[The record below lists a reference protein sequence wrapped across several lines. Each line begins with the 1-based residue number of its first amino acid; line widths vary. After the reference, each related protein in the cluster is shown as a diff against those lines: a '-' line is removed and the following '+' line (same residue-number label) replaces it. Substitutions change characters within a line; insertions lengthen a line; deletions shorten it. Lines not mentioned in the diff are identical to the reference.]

1 MVDLAQVRGV
11 AVGHAEDP
19 EASSGV
25 TAVLFDSAVPAVVE
39 VRGGAS
45 ATYDTASLSLDS
57 TFGRRWA
64 LFFAGGSLYGLDAA
78 RGVRLRVL
86 ERGGG
91 HRAFRNP
98 NLVAPVSGAAL
109 FDLPR
114 TKGPIPDYLPLGYEA
129 ARRASRAEVPVG
141 RVGAGVGATVGKYL
155 GRDRAMHGG
164 VGTAAARFGRRGIL
178 GVLLVVNAIGAVRDP
193 STGRWVAG
201 ARGNR
206 GRVEPPGAGA
216 SVPEPTSG
224 TTLGLVVT
232 DLTVDRPTLS
242 PGRRDGPC
250 RARLGGDTVPQRH
263 GRGRTVRRLDR
274 RRRPRA
280 SRSSAGRNRGPP
292 RVSRGR
298 ARSPGCAGCRPGR
311 ELRTGG
317 LGARAPAKGC
327 SPEASND
334 VRLRDDPLKLS
345 VTGHQ
350 DGGVSAQER
359 GEELRGEPLV
369 EHGVRRLDDVPNPH
383 AAGVRPR
390 QRPEQGGFGQRPD
403 DAPLV
408 HNGQLRI
415 RPALHPLGGRR
426 QRGARFDGDEGP
438 VHQLPYRHPRRGEP
452 FLSL

>member
-1 MVDLAQVRGV
+1 VVDLAQVRGV
-11 AVGHAEDP
+11 AVGHAENP

-91 HRAFRNP
+91 HHAFRNP

-164 VGTAAARFGRRGIL
+164 VGTAAARVGRRGFL
-178 GVLLVVNAIGAVRDP
+178 GLLLVVNAIGAVRDP

-201 ARGNR
+201 ARDER
-206 GRVEPPGAGA
+206 GRVQPPGAGA
-216 SVPEPTSG
+216 SVPDPSSG

-232 DLTVDRPTLS
+232 DLKVDRPTLARVVAMAHAGLAS
-242 PGRRDGPC
+242 TVTPFHSATDGDVLFGVSTGAAGRAPPEARPGENAD
-250 RARLGGDTVPQRH
+250 RLGF
-263 GRGRTVRRLDR
+263 LAAELAA
-274 RRRPRA
+274 RA
-280 SRSSAGRNRGPP
+280 
-292 RVSRGR
+292 
-298 ARSPGCAGCRPGR
+298 
-311 ELRTGG
+311 T
-317 LGARAPAKGC
+317 LGAVRVANAE
-327 SPEASND
+327 PES
-334 VRLRDDPLKLS
+334 
-345 VTGHQ
+345 
-350 DGGVSAQER
+350 
-359 GEELRGEPLV
+359 
-369 EHGVRRLDDVPNPH
+369 
-383 AAGVRPR
+383 
-390 QRPEQGGFGQRPD
+390 
-403 DAPLV
+403 
-408 HNGQLRI
+408 
-415 RPALHPLGGRR
+415 
-426 QRGARFDGDEGP
+426 
-438 VHQLPYRHPRRGEP
+438 
-452 FLSL
+452 